1 MASYRRSTRSVVATG
16 DISYIR
22 SELLCFA
29 FDRFS
34 AKSFSDLTETISNF
48 YGVDAVCEAKELLWQ
63 NYSTHLSPYPKHKG
77 KKSKDSHVTDILNA
91 VKLIDQKFSGK
102 PLPVEYYALRLV
114 NLPNFTVDHM
124 VDRMQKVEDVLQD
137 ILMSRQPAD
146 RTNPR
151 DNAIGT
157 PPVVGSP
164 PSTPPAYR
172 TPPAGAMPQTVITP
186 INSPHLV
193 HGPLTALPQS
203 PCSTPQLL
211 CILILALAMMVTFLS
226 HYHSFAQVSQIP
238 TDTSVVSFK
247 DGSLSVPPHS
257 PEMMDNH
264 LNTPCVSP
272 VTVFSREDTPTPS
285 RPPSPSG
292 AQAVKDTPQLM
303 SELVAR
309 LNGVAGK
316 WESKGKDP
324 AEGSSKADGDGFKT
338 VQNKR
343 RHKTMLVDTRNG
355 TTISS
360 NRTHNLFVTR
370 VAAEETIDT
379 IDTYINSSSL
389 VSLCKI
395 DRVGRQGVKFQSF
408 HVTIDTDNIKE
419 ILTPDFW
426 PSGIAVRR
434 YFI

>member
-1 MASYRRSTRSVVATG
+1 MLAIGCLCLVL
-16 DISYIR
+16 DFINK
-22 SELLCFA
+22 LL
-29 FDRFS
+29 DVS
-34 AKSFSDLTETISNF
+34 AKCFSDLKETISNF
-48 YGVDAVCEAKELLWQ
+48 YGVVAVCEAKELLWQ

-151 DNAIGT
+151 GDAIGT
-157 PPVVGSP
+157 PPVMGSP
-164 PSTPPAYR
+164 PSTLPAYR

-186 INSPHLV
+186 INTPS
-193 HGPLTALPQS
+193 ALCTRSAQ
-203 PCSTPQLL
+203 STPSVSLL
-211 CILILALAMMVTFLS
+211 DTPAAVPTDFRSSDDDDFFDRTTIPET
-226 HYHSFAQVSQIP
+226 QVSQIP
-238 TDTSVVSFK
+238 TDTSIVFFK

-272 VTVFSREDTPTPS
+272 VMVFSREDTPTPS

-292 AQAVKDTPQLM
+292 AQAVNDTPQLM

-338 VQNKR
+338 VRNKR
-343 RHKTMLVDTRNG
+343 RRKTMLVGTRNG

-360 NRTHNLFVTR
+360 NRTHHLFVTR

-389 VSLCKI
+389 VSSCKI
-395 DRVGRQGVKFQSF
+395 DRVGRQGGKFQSF

>member
-1 MASYRRSTRSVVATG
+1 M
-16 DISYIR
+16 
-22 SELLCFA
+22 
-29 FDRFS
+29 
-34 AKSFSDLTETISNF
+34 
-48 YGVDAVCEAKELLWQ
+48 
-63 NYSTHLSPYPKHKG
+63 
-77 KKSKDSHVTDILNA
+77 
-91 VKLIDQKFSGK
+91 
-102 PLPVEYYALRLV
+102 
-114 NLPNFTVDHM
+114 M
-124 VDRMQKVEDVLQD
+124 
-137 ILMSRQPAD
+137 
-146 RTNPR
+146 
-151 DNAIGT
+151 
-157 PPVVGSP
+157 GSP

-186 INSPHLV
+186 S
-193 HGPLTALPQS
+193 ALSTRSAQ
-203 PCSTPQLL
+203 STPSVSLL
-211 CILILALAMMVTFLS
+211 DTPAAVPTDSRSSDDEDFFYLTTIPDT
-226 HYHSFAQVSQIP
+226 QVSQIP

-272 VTVFSREDTPTPS
+272 VMVFSREDTPTPS

-292 AQAVKDTPQLM
+292 AKAVNDTPQLM
-303 SELVAR
+303 LELVAR

-338 VQNKR
+338 VRNKR
-343 RHKTMLVDTRNG
+343 RRKTMLWVPEMALRYHLIELIIYLLLVLLQKKQLTLL
-355 TTISS
+355 I
-360 NRTHNLFVTR
+360 L
-370 VAAEETIDT
+370 I
-379 IDTYINSSSL
+379 YINSSSL
-389 VSLCKI
+389 VSSCKI
-395 DRVGRQGVKFQSF
+395 DRVGRKGVKFQSF